1 MLLAQCMLDLWPGAG
16 LFAEPDA
23 ANRLET
29 REARKPAH
37 HLAYHPV
44 RPAHCDDHWHP
55 EWWDVGLIAC
65 LFASLSARLSVLLP
79 DCLPTCTCR
88 CLSAWLTVF
97 VSSLSCIFSLFKRK
111 VCVDFIFPPCLQRLQ
126 RCVRHVSPHISGVWT
141 AGVLPNCCR
150 MVNQDQVSPDNRVRW
165 LWKRCRHSFLQ
176 RPRLACVIVLFLK
189 YYFLYIDT
197 V

>member
-29 REARKPAH
+29 REAGKPAH

-44 RPAHCDDHWHP
+44 CPAHCDDHWHP

-79 DCLPTCTCR
+79 NCLPTCTCR

-97 VSSLSCIFSLFKRK
+97 VSSLSCIFSLFKEK
-111 VCVDFIFPPCLQRLQ
+111 FVLISSSLPASSDFKGVFDMFPPTFLESEPPEFSRIAAEWLIKTRCLLTIAFGGYGR
-126 RCVRHVSPHISGVWT
+126 GV
-141 AGVLPNCCR
+141 AIPFFSDPG
-150 MVNQDQVSPDNRVRW
+150 
-165 LWKRCRHSFLQ
+165 
-176 RPRLACVIVLFLK
+176 
-189 YYFLYIDT
+189 
-197 V
+197 

>member
-44 RPAHCDDHWHP
+44 FPAHCDDHWHP

-88 CLSAWLTVF
+88 CLSDL
-97 VSSLSCIFSLFKRK
+97 LSLFPLYFVYFLCLKKSLCWFHLPSLPPATSK
-111 VCVDFIFPPCLQRLQ
+111 VCSTCFPPHFWSLNRRSSPELLQN
-126 RCVRHVSPHISGVWT
+126 G
-141 AGVLPNCCR
+141 
-150 MVNQDQVSPDNRVRW
+150 
-165 LWKRCRHSFLQ
+165 
-176 RPRLACVIVLFLK
+176 
-189 YYFLYIDT
+189 
-197 V
+197 